1 MGAPPLMTLRDLLEL
16 SCESSCSEGFR
27 TYPRRLPWHGGD
39 DDAAQPRAKAE
50 KEDAEAPVRLLIEA
64 DLRRSPS
71 RTLSSILFPRSP
83 GSLATVSRL
92 TRSLSRRLV
101 FWRRHRGDDAGGSDS
116 DERDSLGLPS
126 PVVSSCSASE
136 CAAESEAEA
145 EATSPLVHA
154 EQHESSASEHSE
166 KPSPSTSSGI
176 DGSLNDTDDGAAAGD
191 SHKVMDGDR
200 PVESMEDKQQL
211 SPVSVLDFPFHD
223 EEDDGDERSDAGT
236 CSCSPS
242 FLHCQP
248 DLQRSNSVLHKIR
261 RLDLDGLAPQ
271 AGVDPRADLEPRF
284 AASDDSSVASAS
296 DDTQQAHSGSSSS
309 AATTTSTS
317 TAPSCDDEQHPCPDD
332 AERPEPDLRHR
343 LLARVL
349 KDQGGSLT
357 TSDDVA
363 TERLLLE
370 FFAEGLDRR
379 RSPKAGPV
387 VGTVKPSDHDR
398 DEAALVRA
406 AKEWVQGL
414 GTRWGVEDVLFAG
427 PAALADMDR
436 ERRWACVGEE
446 QREVAATVEWLLM
459 DALVAELV
467 RDMAAGRC

>member
-1 MGAPPLMTLRDLLEL
+1 MGAAPMMTLRDLLEL

-27 TYPRRLPWHGGD
+27 AYPRRLPWHAD
-39 DDAAQPRAKAE
+39 DDAAAQLRAKAE
-50 KEDAEAPVRLLIEA
+50 EKDAAAPARLLIEA

-136 CAAESEAEA
+136 CAAEYVAEA
-145 EATSPLVHA
+145 ADNTLA
-154 EQHESSASEHSE
+154 DLEQHESGASEQSE

-176 DGSLNDTDDGAAAGD
+176 ARSLDDAHDGAAAGD
-191 SHKVMDGDR
+191 GHKALDGDH

-211 SPVSVLDFPFHD
+211 SPVSILDFPFHD
-223 EEDDGDERSDAGT
+223 EDEDEDERSDAGT

-242 FLHCQP
+242 F
-248 DLQRSNSVLHKIR
+248 DLERSNSVLHKIR

-284 AASDDSSVASAS
+284 AESDESSGASAS
-296 DDTQQAHSGSSSS
+296 DDAQQAQSESSSS
-309 AATTTSTS
+309 AATTKTS
-317 TAPSCDDEQHPCPDD
+317 TAPSSDDEQHPIPDD
-332 AERPEPDLRHR
+332 EERESDLRHR

-349 KDQGGSLT
+349 KDDDGAAAAAS
-357 TSDDVA
+357 DVA
-363 TERLLLE
+363 TERLLLD
-370 FFAEGLDRR
+370 FFAEGLDRG
-379 RSPKAGPV
+379 RSPRAGPV
-387 VGTVKPSDHDR
+387 VGTVKPPDHDH

-414 GTRWGVEDVLFAG
+414 GARWGVEDVLFAG

-446 QREVAATVEWLLM
+446 QREVGATVEWLLM